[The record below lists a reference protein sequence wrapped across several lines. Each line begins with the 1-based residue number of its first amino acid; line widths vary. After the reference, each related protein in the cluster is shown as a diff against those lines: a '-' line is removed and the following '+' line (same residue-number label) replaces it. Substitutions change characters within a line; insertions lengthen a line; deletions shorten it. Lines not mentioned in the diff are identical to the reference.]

1 MITGLLGN
9 LSTGIPKGT
18 GDSSLV
24 RAADGSLDYH
34 QLERPTVLRKQG
46 IVASSRSTVDNSTT
60 DIEYFDIPAF
70 LRKQE
75 EVS

>member
-1 MITGLLGN
+1 MHEGE
-9 LSTGIPKGT
+9 
-18 GDSSLV
+18 DSSLI

-46 IVASSRSTVDNSTT
+46 TVMSSKSTADSTIT

-70 LRKQE
+70 LRRQE